1 MIRPDKRR
9 IALLALVVAVM
20 LVVPVLAADQ
30 HGTTELR
37 IVKYASDNRTA
48 LNETTVDYH
57 WMQENLPVCGDGR
70 THYYMEG
77 PVIED
82 EWDSAHPNETYDA
95 WDPDEDTQGSITR
108 KGDLGAVRGTNVVD
122 LCNLVGGAGSDDM
135 VAITCRDG
143 WRKMFPSQY
152 VYDPDPRQG
161 PLVVCWFNGDEVGG
175 EKQGVGYPDTCY
187 SVGMRAVFFADTSK
201 NPWGWHVFG
210 ATDMK
215 ECWDK
220 KYWNYGAQYPS
231 VVGASGKWISEV
243 GIYTHVPPPVPTA
256 DFEANVTSD
265 LMPLVVGFNDT
276 STAHP
281 TKRTWDFGDGTT
293 STERKPTHVYTVP
306 GTYTV
311 SLTVLNVAGTANVTK
326 SGYITVL
333 PAVMPDAD
341 FAVNA
346 TSGEAPFAV
355 QFFDT
360 SAGKPT
366 SWSWDFGDGNVSS
379 GQNPVHVYTV
389 PETYAVT
396 LAVKNSMGS
405 DRASSSVT
413 ADVPVP
419 APPIVSFSTDN
430 ASGDAPLTVAFTD
443 TSLKSPTSWLWDF
456 GDGNTSTEQNPVHV
470 YSSPGAYTVSL
481 TATNDLGSNT
491 ATEPHYVEATENG
504 KLIIFRGTVDLGDG
518 TFSVTAPSGKT
529 YTPNQ
534 MTPMGALDAASKM
547 RNFTY
552 VIGDKKYTE
561 SHLLFLDGINEFPL
575 NKAVG
580 TTWICYHNGKLLDDY
595 AHPSTEAFNMRAVA
609 DGDSVVFYYGD
620 FYIYSTGKMEPKGGA
635 VNPDNAIAVVNLTIH
650 TGSASAGET
659 SSASSE
665 GAAVS
670 SATTEGATTA
680 PQESAPPLW
689 IALFA
694 VGMVPLLR
702 RS

>member
-9 IALLALVVAVM
+9 IAIFVLAAVM
-20 LVVPVLAADQ
+20 MLIVPVLAAQ
-30 HGTTELR
+30 HGTTELH
-37 IVKYASDNRTA
+37 IAKYASDNKTV
-48 LNETTVDYH
+48 LNETTVDYL
-57 WMQENLPVCGDGR
+57 WMEENLPVYGDGR

-82 EWDSAHPNETYDA
+82 EWDRAHPNETYDA
-95 WDPDEDTQGSITR
+95 WDPDEDVQGSITR

-122 LCNLVGGAGSDDM
+122 LCDLIGGAGADDRI
-135 VAITCRDG
+135 AITCRDG
-143 WRKMFPSQY
+143 WRKMFPSRY

-161 PLVVCWFNGDEVGG
+161 PLVVCWFNGDEVSG

-187 SVGMRAVFFADTSK
+187 TVGMRAIFFADTSG

-231 VVGASGKWISEV
+231 AVGTSGKWVSEI
-243 GIYTHVPPPVPTA
+243 GIYTQELPPVPVA
-256 DFEANVTSD
+256 GFEANATSD
-265 LMPLVVGFNDT
+265 LMPLAVGFNDT

-281 TKRTWDFGDGTT
+281 TARTWDFGDGTT
-293 STERKPTHVYTVP
+293 STVRNPAHVYTVP

-311 SLTVLNVAGTANVTK
+311 SLMVSNVAGTANVTETD
-326 SGYITVL
+326 YITVL
-333 PAVMPDAD
+333 PAVTPRAD
-341 FAVNA
+341 FTVNA

-355 QFFDT
+355 QFADT
-360 SAGKPT
+360 SSGKPT
-366 SWSWDFGDGNVSS
+366 SWSWDFGDGNVSA
-379 GQNPVHVYTV
+379 GRNPVHVYAS
-389 PETYAVT
+389 PGTYAVT

-419 APPIVSFSTDN
+419 APPIVSFSADVT
-430 ASGDAPLTVAFTD
+430 SGDAPVTVTFAD
-443 TSLKSPTSWLWDF
+443 RSLKSPTSWSWDF
-456 GDGNTSTEQNPVHV
+456 GDGATSDEQHPVHV
-470 YSSPGAYTVSL
+470 YASPGVYTVSL
-481 TATNDLGSNT
+481 TATNTLGSGT
-491 ATEPHYVEATENG
+491 ATEPHYIAATENG
-504 KLIIFRGTVDLGDG
+504 TVIIFRGTVDLGDG

-534 MTPMGALDAASKM
+534 MTPMGALDAAAKM

-561 SHLLFLDGINEFPL
+561 SHLLFLDGVNQYL
-575 NKAVG
+575 LDKTAG
-580 TTWICYHNGKLLDDY
+580 KTWICYHNGKLLDDY
-595 AHPSTEAFNMRAVA
+595 AHPSTEAFNGRAVA

-620 FYIYSTGKMEPKGGA
+620 FYIYSTGKMEPKGGK
-635 VNPDNAIAVVNLTIH
+635 VNPDNAIAVINMTIR
-650 TGSASAGET
+650 TGAASAGET
-659 SSASSE
+659 SSASSAGAAASSSPAE
-665 GAAVS
+665 GAA
-670 SATTEGATTA
+670 TT

-689 IALFA
+689 AALLA
-694 VGMVPLLR
+694 VGLVPVLR